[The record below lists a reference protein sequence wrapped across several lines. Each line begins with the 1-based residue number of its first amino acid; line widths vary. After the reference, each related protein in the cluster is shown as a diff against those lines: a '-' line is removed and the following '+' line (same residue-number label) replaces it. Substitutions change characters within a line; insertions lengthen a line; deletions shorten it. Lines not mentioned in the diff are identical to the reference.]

1 MMRAVILAKFDRVK
15 AKEAY
20 LNLKQKFQVLPLFG
34 NYDLMIAVEED
45 DYDTVSRTILKISRI
60 PGISNTE
67 SMMVVP
73 DEVLLDILD
82 NKV

>member
-1 MMRAVILAKFDRVK
+1 MMRAVILAKFSQDK

-20 LNLKQKFQVLPLFG
+20 LELKTKFQVLPLFG

-45 DYDTVSRTILKISRI
+45 DYEKVSRTILKINRMV
-60 PGISNTE
+60 GIADTD

-73 DEVLLDILD
+73 HEVLVDILD
-82 NKV
+82 EKE